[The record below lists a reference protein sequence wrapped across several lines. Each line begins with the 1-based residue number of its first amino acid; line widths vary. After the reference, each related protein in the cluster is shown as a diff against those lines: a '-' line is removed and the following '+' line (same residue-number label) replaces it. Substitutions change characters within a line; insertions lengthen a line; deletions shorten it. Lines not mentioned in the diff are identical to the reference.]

1 MRWLSGSSYDFKDIY
16 FFSVLYLVD
25 SIVKF
30 LTNTMDLPKRDA
42 LLLVCF
48 LCSLP
53 MLYLLD
59 FIILIK

>member
-1 MRWLSGSSYDFKDIY
+1 MALSLPMTSRIF

-25 SIVKF
+25 SIVKI

-42 LLLVCF
+42 LLLVCL

-53 MLYLLD
+53 MLYLLG